1 MEYELF
7 REELTRLGFD
17 TEWYHMPWM
26 REDYPQMIVGWVSN
40 PEGIQLQVKRVGD
53 SLFTQERIEYI
64 TAMESTLKQVE
75 FTIRQEELK
84 YG

>member
-1 MEYELF
+1 
-7 REELTRLGFD
+7 
-17 TEWYHMPWM
+17 
-26 REDYPQMIVGWVSN
+26 MIVGWVSN